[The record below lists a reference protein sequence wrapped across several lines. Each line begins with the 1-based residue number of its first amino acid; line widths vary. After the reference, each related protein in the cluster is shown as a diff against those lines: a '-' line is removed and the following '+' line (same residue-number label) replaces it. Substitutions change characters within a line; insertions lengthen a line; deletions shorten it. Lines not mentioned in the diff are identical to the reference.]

1 MSIEITLA
9 KVFDGECIWIR
20 YGVKEVVNIVIDSGP
35 SKSWNEFKNIIEE
48 IKKNNERVN
57 LLILTH
63 IHDDHINGFRR
74 YLTYSKDKMIDK
86 IWINGDKTSFYNN
99 QVHSVGNIGG
109 LIEKINSKAINLVTP
124 ILAGM
129 KEFIGEGHITV
140 ITPEKEDMIEVATE
154 IKKASTHSKKNIDLR
169 DIDEIIKDD
178 KYTSDP
184 SILNKASISFIL
196 SYNNKNIAFLG
207 DAHGECIIYG
217 INEYWNKGEIHLAKL
232 PHHGSKK
239 NVSIDLLN
247 SLKCNKYIICHQN
260 KVYKETISRIAKTND
275 IANVYCNYNWWS
287 DNYFTNNDIDKYIK
301 TKKLNL
307 EEKTKIIY

>member
-1 MSIEITLA
+1 MSIEIKLA
-9 KVFDGECIWIR
+9 KVFDGECIWVR
-20 YGVKEVVNIVIDSGP
+20 YGVKDIVNIVIDSGP
-35 SKSWNEFKNIIEE
+35 SKSWNEFKHIIEE

-86 IWINGDKTSFYNN
+86 IWINGDKASFYNN

-124 ILAGM
+124 ILSGM
-129 KEFIGEGHITV
+129 KESIGEGHITV
-140 ITPEKEDMIEVATE
+140 ITPEKEDMLDVATE
-154 IKKASTHSKKNIDLR
+154 IEKASIHSTKDLDLR

-178 KYTSDP
+178 IYKPDTSA
-184 SILNKASISFIL
+184 INKSSISFIL

-207 DAHGECIIYG
+207 DAHGECIIHG
-217 INEYWNKGEIHLAKL
+217 INEYWDKDVIHLAKL

-247 SLKCNKYIICHQN
+247 SLKCNNYIICHKN
-260 KVYKETISRIAKTND
+260 KVYKETISRIVQIND
-275 IANVYCNYNWWS
+275 VANVYCNYNWWL
-287 DNYFTNNDIDKYIK
+287 DNYFTNNDVDKYIK

-307 EEKTKIIY
+307 EEKTKIVY